1 MSDLSA
7 RLGLPYLMPAQAQ
20 KHVTHNEALARL
32 DLLVQ
37 LVVQGFEASTPPE
50 TPQEGQIW
58 ALGPAPTGAWAGQAG
73 ALAAWVDGVW
83 QFIPPQTGWRAVQ
96 VGSEGAELR
105 LFTTA
110 GWAVPQAALPD
121 SLPGLGINTS
131 HDSTNR
137 LAVAAEATL
146 LSHAGAGH
154 QLKLNKAAAT
164 DTASLLFQTGWGGR
178 AEMGTA
184 GTDDFAIKV
193 SADGSAWADA
203 LVIDRASGRAA
214 LPNGATIAG
223 TEAYRRG
230 NILGTVSQSGGV
242 PTGAVIDAGANAN
255 GHYVRF
261 ADGTMITAT
270 RFTITE
276 SSSFDARLTANATLP
291 AAFHSIASMYPQ
303 LSLPIHSSSALS
315 GVDRTDI
322 ESWGCAQPG
331 GTGSFSTTQ
340 IGCSVFCKPGTVS
353 AGASIADMYL
363 TVTGRWF

>member
-20 KHVTHNEALARL
+20 KHVTHNEALSRL

-37 LVVQGFEASTPPE
+37 LVVQGFDAATPPE

-96 VGSEGAELR
+96 VGAEGAELR

-110 GWAVPQAALPD
+110 GWEVPQAALPD
-121 SLPGLGINTS
+121 TLPGLGINAS

-137 LAVAAEATL
+137 LAVSAEATL

-154 QLKLNKAAAT
+154 QLKLNKAAAA
-164 DTASLLFQTGWGGR
+164 DTASLLFQTGWSGR

-184 GTDDFAIKV
+184 GEDDFAIKV
-193 SADGSAWADA
+193 SADGGSWHDG
-203 LVIDRASGRAA
+203 LVVDRATGRAA

-242 PTGAVIDAGANAN
+242 PTGAVIESGSNAN
-255 GHYVRF
+255 GSYVKF
-261 ADGTMITAT
+261 ADGTMMTRT

-276 SSSFDARLTANATLP
+276 STDRRLITLVTLP
-291 AAFHSIASMYPQ
+291 AAFASTADMHPQ
-303 LSLPIHSSSALS
+303 LTLPTNSGTALN
-315 GVDRTDI
+315 GVARTDI
-322 ESWGCAQPG
+322 ESWACAQPG
-331 GTGSFSTTQ
+331 GSGTFSTTQ
-340 IGCSVFCKPGTVS
+340 INCSVFCGPGTVS
-353 AGASIADMYL
+353 PGATIDDMYL